1 LFGYERGAFTGA
13 TKTTLGKIETA
24 NGGTLFLDEIGD
36 LPFSLQAKLLRFL
49 QERKVERLG
58 GRQEIAVDV
67 RVVCATH
74 QDLKSQIT
82 DRRFREDLYYRL
94 AGIVVEIPALRA
106 RQGDAMLLAQS
117 FLRRFATEQRRTGLG
132 FTEDAMLAIERHA
145 WPGNIRELLNTVRR
159 AVIMAETER
168 VSAADLGVQGTT
180 AAAASSDVVSGDL
193 DLRVVREQAERQAV
207 LTALARADG
216 NVAKAS
222 ELLGV
227 SRPTLYDLMNRLA
240 IRRPAGM

>member
-1 LFGYERGAFTGA
+1 
-13 TKTTLGKIETA
+13 
-24 NGGTLFLDEIGD
+24 
-36 LPFSLQAKLLRFL
+36 
-49 QERKVERLG
+49 
-58 GRQEIAVDV
+58 VDV

-74 QDLKSQIT
+74 QDLKGQLA

-94 AGIVVEIPALRA
+94 AEIVVEIPALRL
-106 RQGDAMLLAQS
+106 RHGDAMLLAQA
-117 FLRRFATEQRRTGLG
+117 FLRRFAAEQRRPGLA
-132 FTEDAMLAIERHA
+132 FTEDAMFSIERHP

-159 AVIMAETER
+159 AVIMAESNR
-168 VSAADLGVQGTT
+168 LSAADLGLDQSPSE
-180 AAAASSDVVSGDL
+180 ASPGDL

-207 LTALARADG
+207 QAALARSDG

-240 IRRPAGM
+240 IRKIGDV